1 MSGGRAVDLLLSVP
15 EHKATSDDGVSTKLL
30 RIAAPASA
38 DSLRQ
43 LINYC
48 IDTQTSPTKWKVG
61 KATPTYME
69 QGSYNDKNN
78 YRPITVLLILSKL
91 FEKYIC
97 DYLYDFLEKN
107 ALLHHLQSGFHKF
120 YSNETALTRLVDQL
134 FLDLDKNRATRLVF
148 IDYKKAFDLIDLG
161 LLLTKLNVSGIYGNE
176 LNLLRTI

>member
-69 QGSYNDKNN
+69 QESYDDKNN

-91 FEKYIC
+91 FEK
-97 DYLYDFLEKN
+97 
-107 ALLHHLQSGFHKF
+107 
-120 YSNETALTRLVDQL
+120 
-134 FLDLDKNRATRLVF
+134 
-148 IDYKKAFDLIDLG
+148 
-161 LLLTKLNVSGIYGNE
+161 
-176 LNLLRTI
+176 

>member
-1 MSGGRAVDLLLSVP
+1 
-15 EHKATSDDGVSTKLL
+15 
-30 RIAAPASA
+30 
-38 DSLRQ
+38 
-43 LINYC
+43 
-48 IDTQTSPTKWKVG
+48 
-61 KATPTYME
+61 ME
-69 QGSYNDKNN
+69 QESYDDKNN

-148 IDYKKAFDLIDLG
+148 IDYKIAFDLIDLG